1 MIVLPIGVDPVKP
14 SFLTSGCSD
23 KAWPIDDPGPGSI
36 LITPGGNPAFTTSSA
51 NFRAVSGVTYQ
62 IYMDICN
69 TYVNQDITL
78 AKDVPSTHLNF
89 QIDRQL

>member
-1 MIVLPIGVDPVKP
+1 MIVLPIGVEPVKP

-36 LITPGGNPAFTTSSA
+36 LITPGGNPALTTSSA

-62 IYMDICN
+62 INMYINN
-69 TYVNQDITL
+69 TGWE
-78 AKDVPSTHLNF
+78 PSLDHKFCKLQGHQWSYLLN
-89 QIDRQL
+89 I